1 MSIPKYFE
9 FMKPLLSMMSD
20 KKEHSRKEIYSSM
33 AERFKL
39 TDEEMKEWL
48 PSGNQLIYKNRIG
61 WAITYLKKAGL
72 LESSK
77 RSTYKITSQGIDVLK
92 DGPEII
98 DSKYLQKF
106 KGFQEFQG
114 SGNKSNNEDDITSI
128 ASNEESPQD
137 QLEDAY
143 QTILSALMDDV
154 LNEVMNQSPD
164 FFEKLVVDLLVSMGY
179 GGRKIKNGQV
189 LGKSGD
195 GGIDGVIKEDKLGF
209 EKIYI
214 QAKRWDVSSTVG
226 RPEIQRFVGALSGN
240 GAQKG
245 AFITTAKFSKEAK
258 EYAGMQYAYK
268 IALIDGEN
276 LAKLMIENNI
286 GVSVVDTYVIKQI
299 DTDYFNQDEV

>member
-1 MSIPKYFE
+1 
-9 FMKPLLSMMSD
+9 
-20 KKEHSRKEIYSSM
+20 
-33 AERFKL
+33 
-39 TDEEMKEWL
+39 
-48 PSGNQLIYKNRIG
+48 
-61 WAITYLKKAGL
+61 
-72 LESSK
+72 
-77 RSTYKITSQGIDVLK
+77 
-92 DGPEII
+92 
-98 DSKYLQKF
+98 
-106 KGFQEFQG
+106 
-114 SGNKSNNEDDITSI
+114 
-128 ASNEESPQD
+128 
-137 QLEDAY
+137 
-143 QTILSALMDDV
+143 MDDV

-179 GGRKIKNGQV
+179 GGRKIENGQV

-214 QAKRWDVSSTVG
+214 QAKRWDVNSTVG

-245 AFITTAKFSKEAK
+245 AFITTAKFSKEAR
-258 EYAGMQYAYK
+258 EYAGIQYAYK